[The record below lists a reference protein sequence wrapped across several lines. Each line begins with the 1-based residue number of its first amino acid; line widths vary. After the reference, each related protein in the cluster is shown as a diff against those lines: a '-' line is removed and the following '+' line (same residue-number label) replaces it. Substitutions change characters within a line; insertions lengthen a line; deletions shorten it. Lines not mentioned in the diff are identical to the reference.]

1 MDKNIKW
8 IVRSDAVKRKIKGK
22 TGEFMGKVLKKYR
35 FKLRKSNKIIF
46 VFKN

>member
-1 MDKNIKW
+1 MDRMLRCRETKN
-8 IVRSDAVKRKIKGK
+8 KGK
-22 TGEFMGKVLKKYR
+22 NRRIYGKVLKKYR

>member
-1 MDKNIKW
+1 MDRTLRCRETKN
-8 IVRSDAVKRKIKGK
+8 KGK
-22 TGEFMGKVLKKYR
+22 NRRIYGKSVLKKYR